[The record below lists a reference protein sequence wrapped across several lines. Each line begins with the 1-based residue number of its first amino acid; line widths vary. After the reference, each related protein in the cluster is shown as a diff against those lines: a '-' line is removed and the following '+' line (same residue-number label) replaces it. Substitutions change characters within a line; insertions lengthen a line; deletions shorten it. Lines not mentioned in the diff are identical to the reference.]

1 MSELERMANRLRINI
16 IKMIHAANSGH
27 PGGSLSCA
35 DIVATLYFRIMNITK
50 DNIDSTD
57 RDRFILSKGHRCE
70 TLYAALVELGVIPE
84 EELLTFRKFGSR
96 LQGHPSMN
104 KCPGVDMSAGSL
116 GQGLSVGVGM
126 ALANKLEG
134 NPNHVYVLCGDGECQ
149 EGMIWEAAMSR
160 SHYQLDNLC
169 LIVDHNYIQS
179 DGLIRE
185 VMNNS
190 PLGKKFDSFGWN
202 VFGVDGHDPDVLTA
216 ALMRAKTV
224 KDKPTVIIAETVKGK
239 GVSFMENN
247 PDWHGKG
254 INDVQYDLAMK
265 ELRGEDHE

>member
-1 MSELERMANRLRINI
+1 MSELEAIALRLRRRI
-16 IKMIHAANSGH
+16 IEMIHAANSGH
-27 PGGSLSCA
+27 PGGALSCA
-35 DIVATLYFRIMNITK
+35 DIIATLYFRIMNINA
-50 DNIDSTD
+50 DNINSID

-70 TLYAALVELGVIPE
+70 ALYAALAEMGVIPE

-96 LQGHPSMN
+96 LQGHPCMN
-104 KCPGVDMSAGSL
+104 KCPGIDMSSGSL

-126 ALANKLEG
+126 ALANKMDG
-134 NPNHVYVLCGDGECQ
+134 SSNRIYVLCGDGECQ
-149 EGMIWEAAMSR
+149 EGMIWEAAMSA

-169 LIVDHNYIQS
+169 LIVDHNYMQS
-179 DGLIRE
+179 DGFIRD

-247 PDWHGKG
+247 PDYHGRG
-254 INDVQYDLAMK
+254 INDEQYNLAMM
-265 ELRGEDHE
+265 ELRGEDYE